1 MKWRTWLG
9 VFLGLGTVLL
19 GGGNIQADTDY
30 DNALKSAP
38 QGISLEN
45 IFTPGT
51 TTNNQ
56 AAVVETATAG
66 TQAAKVNNGK
76 KQFGAL
82 WSTADN
88 AFDLTKNETAS
99 MWLYFGNTGKK
110 AADGMAL
117 VFQNDDRGL
126 AATPTF
132 GKNVSGET
140 LGVWG
145 VDTDKKQDNATKLAA
160 SAIQR
165 SWALEFDTHLNNST
179 SYSNAGDADSF
190 DGKLAGPH
198 IAYNYPGEVGTYQMV
213 KASQLFPLPASGYYA
228 TQTHEG
234 TITGDYTLLANGSWH
249 HLTLDWNADKQ
260 QMTYAFDDKDP
271 ATGQEKTG
279 VSKTADLDLTKIDPN
294 HSGQIRWGFTGATG
308 DSYENNLVVMEKI
321 PGLVDAKAKT
331 TLTDLTTNQAVAN
344 GDVLKGTHKFR
355 LDYQLNYRDGKQ
367 SWKDVAANLNLPT
380 SLDYDSTATIRYQ
393 NGMSATVSL
402 ADMTADN
409 QLRFTLGEA
418 LDADNTAATISFT
431 GKADDLKGA
440 TTVPASSSTF
450 SAVNGVVTTD
460 TPTFTINPTLEL
472 SLFSLSGSSV
482 QVEAGQDAT
491 FKGLVVIPEG
501 VNLNNT
507 DMTVHPTLNGEA
519 QPKFVMAAGDDN
531 SSGRFNYTVSAD
543 QLKAGAN
550 TLKLNVE
557 DPYGNIS
564 NTVTYTINVPG
575 QLIFQEVSPQSTFE
589 ETVLTGQSQ
598 KVKRT
603 KDWQVKI
610 LDTRAA
616 GAQWSLQVTGTEF
629 KTKDG
634 RPLAGKLYYHDSDE
648 KSPVTT
654 TPMTVMS
661 GVSSTQDDVTDVVGG
676 WDDEAGLI
684 LEVGGDAIQG
694 QYQAEITWTLNNVP

>member
-9 VFLGLGTVLL
+9 VVAGLGALL
-19 GGGNIQADTDY
+19 FGGGTAHADTDY

-56 AAVVETATAG
+56 AAVVDTSTSG

-82 WSTADN
+82 WSTTDN

-117 VFQNDDRGL
+117 VLQNDSREL
-126 AATPTF
+126 AATPTY
-132 GKNVSGET
+132 GKTISGET

-145 VDTDKKQDNATKLAA
+145 VDTDKKQSTADKLAA

-165 SWALEFDTHLNNST
+165 SWALEFDTHLNSST

-198 IAYNYPGEVGTYQMV
+198 LAYNYPGEVSTYQMV
-213 KASQLFPLPASGYYA
+213 KASQLLPIPASGYYA

-234 TITGDYTLLANGSWH
+234 AITGDYTLLSNGSWH
-249 HLTLDWNADKQ
+249 HLTLDWNANKR
-260 QMTYAFDDKDP
+260 QMTYTFNDKDP
-271 ATGQEKTG
+271 ATGHEQTG
-279 VSKTADLDLTKIDPN
+279 ISKTADIDLGKIDPDN
-294 HSGQIRWGFTGATG
+294 TGQVRWGFTGATG

-321 PGLVDAKAKT
+321 PGLVNAKATT
-331 TLTDLTTNQAVAN
+331 TLTDLTTQQVVGN

-355 LDYQLNYRDGKQ
+355 LDYQLNYHDGKQ
-367 SWKDVAANLNLPT
+367 SWKDVAAKIQLPT
-380 SLDYDSTATIRYQ
+380 DLTYDNTATIRYQ
-393 NGMSATVSL
+393 NGKTASVSL
-402 ADMTADN
+402 AGMTDN
-409 QLRFTLGEA
+409 QVAVTLTEA
-418 LDADNTAATISFT
+418 LNAENATATISFT
-431 GKADDLKGA
+431 GTAADLKAA
-440 TTVPASSSTF
+440 TTVAADTSRF
-450 SAVNGVVTTD
+450 SAVNGVVTAD
-460 TPTFTINPTLEL
+460 TPSFTINPTLEL
-472 SLFSLSGSSV
+472 NLFSLSGSSV
-482 QVEAGQDAT
+482 QLEAGEDAT

-501 VNLNNT
+501 VNLHNT
-507 DMTVHPTLNGEA
+507 DMTVHPTLNGKA
-519 QPKFVMAAGDDN
+519 QADFAMTAGDDN
-531 SSGRFNYTVSAD
+531 SSGRFNYTVQAAD
-543 QLKAGAN
+543 LKAGAN

-557 DPYGNIS
+557 DPYHNVS

-575 QLIFQEVSPQSTFE
+575 QLLFQEVSANSSFE
-589 ETVLTGQSQ
+589 SADLTGYKQTI
-598 KVKRT
+598 KRT

-610 LDTRAA
+610 LDTREA
-616 GAQWSLQVTGTEF
+616 GAQWSLQVAGTKF
-629 KTKDG
+629 TTADG
-634 RPLAGKLYYHDSDE
+634 RELAGDLYYHDSDQ
-648 KSPVTT
+648 KSVVTT

-661 GVSSTQDDVTDVVGG
+661 GTSSANDDVTDVVGG
-676 WDDEAGLI
+676 WDDEAGLV
-684 LEVGGDAIQG
+684 LEVNGDAVQG
-694 QYQAEITWTLNNVP
+694 QYEAAITWTLNNVP